1 VTEPRPQRL
10 GLFGGTFDP
19 IHHGHLALAEAAR
32 DTLDLEIVFMPAGQ
46 PPHKPEQRVS
56 PAPDRLAMVRAA
68 IADNPGFLVSTLEL
82 ERAGPSYTVD
92 TLETLAATTQD
103 LSLILSTEAVA
114 DLASWHRP
122 ERVLELATLVVVPRD
137 GFPDLDEATVARLVP
152 GTRPRVMILDGPR
165 LRLSASAIRRR
176 AAEGRSVRYLV
187 PDAVATYIGDHALY
201 RTPST

>member
-1 VTEPRPQRL
+1 VTEPRAQRL

-19 IHHGHLALAEAAR
+19 IHQGHLALAEAAR

-46 PPHKPEQRVS
+46 PPHKPEQRVT
-56 PAPDRLAMVRAA
+56 PAADRLAMVRAA
-68 IADNPGFLVSTLEL
+68 IADNPGFRVSTLEL

-92 TLETLAATTQD
+92 TLETLAATTAD

-122 ERVLELATLVVVPRD
+122 ERILELATLVVVPRD
-137 GFPDLDEATVARLVP
+137 GFPDLDEATVSRLVP
-152 GTRPRVMILDGPR
+152 GTRPRVVILDGPR
-165 LRLSASAIRRR
+165 LRLSASVIRRR
-176 AAEGRSVRYLV
+176 AAAGRSVRYLV

>member
-1 VTEPRPQRL
+1 VTEPRAQRL

-19 IHHGHLALAEAAR
+19 IHQGHLALAEAAR

-46 PPHKPEQRVS
+46 PPHKPEQRVT
-56 PAPDRLAMVRAA
+56 PAADRLAMVRAA
-68 IADNPGFLVSTLEL
+68 IADNPGFRVSTLEL

-92 TLETLAATTQD
+92 TLETLAATTAD

-137 GFPDLDEATVARLVP
+137 GFPDLDEATVSRLVP
-152 GTRPRVMILDGPR
+152 GTRPRVVILDGPR
-165 LRLSASAIRRR
+165 LRLSASVIRRR
-176 AAEGRSVRYLV
+176 AAAGRSVRYLV